1 MKEQA
6 KLSLFV
12 PCYNEVGNVTAF
24 YEAAI
29 EAFSDM
35 LPSLE
40 LVFVDDGSR
49 DGTYEKL
56 KNIYAGAAG
65 VCRVKVVRFS
75 RNFGKEAA
83 MYAGLQHAA
92 GTYLCLIDADLQQ
105 PPAVARAMMAVVD
118 EKPAV
123 DCVAA
128 YQAVRHEGRFMSFM
142 KKAFYRV
149 INGMSEVDFV
159 SGASDF
165 RVFRRNVADAILML
179 QEKYRFSKGI
189 FSWIGFET
197 EYIPYEAQK
206 RFSGEA
212 KWSFRKLMKYAVGG
226 ITAFSVTPLR
236 VAAHIGAFFS
246 AASLLY
252 LLVVLAQKLIWS
264 IPVPGY
270 ATLVCLILLLGGLQ
284 LVMLGIIGE
293 YLGKVYIEEKNRPIY
308 IAKAVLGEDED
319 DEAADT
325 RT

>member
-1 MKEQA
+1 MEKA
-6 KLSLFV
+6 KLSLIV

-24 YEAAI
+24 YEAAK
-29 EAFSDM
+29 EAFADM
-35 LPSLE
+35 LSSLE
-40 LVFVDDGSR
+40 MVFVDDGSQ
-49 DGTYEKL
+49 DGTYDKL
-56 KNIYAGAAG
+56 AGIYADAAG
-65 VCRVKVVRFS
+65 KCRVKVVRFS

-83 MYAGLQHAA
+83 MYAGLQHADGA
-92 GTYLCLIDADLQQ
+92 YLCLIDADLQQ
-105 PPAVARAMMAVVD
+105 PPAVAKHMMTILD

-149 INGMSEVDFV
+149 INRMTEVNFV

-165 RVFRRNVADAILML
+165 RMFRRNVADAILAL
-179 QEKYRFSKGI
+179 EEKYRFSKGI

-226 ITAFSVTPLR
+226 ITSFSVTPLR
-236 VAAHIGAFFS
+236 VAAHIGGFFS
-246 AASLLY
+246 AAALLY
-252 LLVVLAQKLIWS
+252 FFVVLAQKLIWS
-264 IPVPGY
+264 IPIPGY

-284 LVMLGIIGE
+284 LIMLGIIGD

-308 IAKAVLGEDED
+308 ITKTVLGEDED
-319 DEAADT
+319 DEDADA
-325 RT
+325 RL